1 MSRAIGGAA
10 AIWLGTAFAVW
21 LGALTVCPV
30 DACRIPA
37 IDQSLLAIL
46 NRWRMPW
53 LDASMAALTWL
64 GSIMVLLP
72 VTLALAW
79 YFQWRGRDT
88 AARLLP
94 LAVGGAWLWAQLAK
108 RLFDRPRPD
117 LHAPLTNMPL
127 DASFPS
133 AHTMQVTAFA
143 LALLIAH
150 IAARKPAWPAASF
163 ALVLVALV
171 ALSRLYLQV
180 HFPSDVAFGL
190 IAGVGWVLGL
200 RLLLGARR

>member
-1 MSRAIGGAA
+1 VIRSVAGAA
-10 AIWLGTAFAVW
+10 SIWLATALAVL
-21 LGALTVCPV
+21 LGALTLCPGG
-30 DACRIPA
+30 ACSIPA
-37 IDQSLLAIL
+37 IDQHLLAIL
-46 NRWRMPW
+46 NQWRMPW
-53 LDASMAALTWL
+53 LDAAMASLTWL

-72 VTLALAW
+72 AAVALSW

-94 LAVGGAWLWAQLAK
+94 LAVGGAWLWAHLAK
-108 RLFDRPRPD
+108 PLFDRPRPD
-117 LHAPLTNMPL
+117 LHAPLTTMPL

-143 LALLIAH
+143 LALLFAH
-150 IAARKPAWPAASF
+150 VAARKRAWPVACL
-163 ALVLVALV
+163 ALALVALV
-171 ALSRLYLQV
+171 ALSRMYLQV

-190 IAGVGWVLGL
+190 IAGAGWVLGL